1 MGEVKWKVKWIKIVT
16 DIFDDEKIL
25 LIENIPEADSV
36 IVIWFKLLCLAG
48 KMNNS
53 GVFMLNEKIAYTDE
67 MLATI
72 FRRPLNTVRLAINTF
87 EQFGMIEVID
97 NVITIP
103 NWSKHQTLDQ
113 LEERKEYM
121 REYMKGYREKQK
133 LLAGGNKVPQGGLP
147 LKDWKD
153 TINYFNNECAYCGN
167 KNCELE
173 QEHVRPFSKGGD
185 YSKGNI
191 VPACRSCN
199 GSKNNKD
206 IDEWYFKQDFYDEER
221 YKKIVNFCKVNNVNL
236 RKVNVSS
243 LEEEGEEDIDI
254 DIEEDIDSTT
264 KVVSSNKLQPI
275 VDKWNSLNLNKLV
288 SINNGTNR
296 YKLTNARIKEYGLET
311 VLEAIDNIRN
321 SSFLRGQNKKGWTI
335 KYDWFIKPNNFIK
348 VLENN
353 YIDGEEV
360 NGGTK
365 QDFSGNKKQ
374 EYDFSKYEG

>member
-25 LIENIPEADSV
+25 LIENMPEADSI

-133 LLAGGNKVPQGGLP
+133 LLATG
-147 LKDWKD
+147 
-153 TINYFNNECAYCGN
+153 E
-167 KNCELE
+167 
-173 QEHVRPFSKGGD
+173 
-185 YSKGNI
+185 
-191 VPACRSCN
+191 
-199 GSKNNKD
+199 
-206 IDEWYFKQDFYDEER
+206 
-221 YKKIVNFCKVNNVNL
+221 CKVNSKTNSKVNSKANVNPL
-236 RKVNVSS
+236 DI
-243 LEEEGEEDIDI
+243 EEDKDI
-254 DIEEDIDSTT
+254 DIEEDIDNTT
-264 KVVSSNKLQPI
+264 EVVSSNKLQPI

-288 SINNGTNR
+288 SINSGTNR
-296 YKLTNARIKEYGLET
+296 YKLTNARIKDYGLET
-311 VLEAIDNIRN
+311 VLEAIDNIKN

-353 YIDGEEV
+353 YIDGEET
-360 NGGTK
+360 NGGFKKNTEGSTK
-365 QDFSGNKKQ
+365 E
-374 EYDFSKYEG
+374 EYDFSKYEL

>member
-25 LIENIPEADSV
+25 LIENMPEADSV

-133 LLAGGNKVPQGGLP
+133 LLATG
-147 LKDWKD
+147 
-153 TINYFNNECAYCGN
+153 E
-167 KNCELE
+167 
-173 QEHVRPFSKGGD
+173 
-185 YSKGNI
+185 
-191 VPACRSCN
+191 
-199 GSKNNKD
+199 
-206 IDEWYFKQDFYDEER
+206 
-221 YKKIVNFCKVNNVNL
+221 CKVNSKTNSNVNS
-236 RKVNVSS
+236 KANVNS
-243 LEEEGEEDIDI
+243 LDIEE
-254 DIEEDIDSTT
+254 DIEEDIDNTT
-264 KVVSSNKLQPI
+264 EVVSSNKLQPI
-275 VDKWNSLNLNKLV
+275 IDKWNSLNLNKLIA
-288 SINNGTNR
+288 INKGTIR
-296 YKLTNARIKEYGLET
+296 YKMLNARIKEYG
-311 VLEAIDNIRN
+311 IDNILKAIEN
-321 SSFLRGQNKKGWTI
+321 IETSPFLKGQNNKGWTI
-335 KYDWFIKPNNFIK
+335 TFDWFVKPNNFIK
-348 VLENN
+348 VLEGN
-353 YIDGEEV
+353 YTDKEGM

-365 QDFSGNKKQ
+365 QDSSGNKKQ

>member
-25 LIENIPEADSV
+25 LIENMPEADSI

-48 KMNNS
+48 KNNNS
-53 GVFMLNEKIAYTDE
+53 GVFMLNDKIPYTDE

-133 LLAGGNKVPQGGLP
+133 LLATG
-147 LKDWKD
+147 
-153 TINYFNNECAYCGN
+153 E
-167 KNCELE
+167 
-173 QEHVRPFSKGGD
+173 
-185 YSKGNI
+185 
-191 VPACRSCN
+191 
-199 GSKNNKD
+199 
-206 IDEWYFKQDFYDEER
+206 
-221 YKKIVNFCKVNNVNL
+221 CKVNSKTNSKANVNPL
-236 RKVNVSS
+236 DI
-243 LEEEGEEDIDI
+243 EEDKDIDI
-254 DIEEDIDSTT
+254 DIEEDKDNTT
-264 KVVSSNKLQPI
+264 EVVSSNKLQPI
-275 VDKWNSLNLNKLV
+275 VDKWNSLNLNKLIA
-288 SINNGTNR
+288 INKGTIR
-296 YKLTNARIKEYGLET
+296 YKLLNARIKEYG
-311 VLEAIDNIRN
+311 IDNILKAIENIETRP
-321 SSFLRGQNKKGWTI
+321 FLKGQNKKGWTI
-335 KYDWFIKPNNFIK
+335 TFDWFVKPNNFIK
-348 VLENN
+348 VLEGN
-353 YIDGEEV
+353 YTDKEGV

-365 QDFSGNKKQ
+365 QDSSGNKKQ

>member
-25 LIENIPEADSV
+25 LIENMPEADSV

-72 FRRPLNTVRLAINTF
+72 FRRPLNTVRLAINIF

-133 LLAGGNKVPQGGLP
+133 LLATG
-147 LKDWKD
+147 
-153 TINYFNNECAYCGN
+153 E
-167 KNCELE
+167 
-173 QEHVRPFSKGGD
+173 
-185 YSKGNI
+185 
-191 VPACRSCN
+191 
-199 GSKNNKD
+199 
-206 IDEWYFKQDFYDEER
+206 
-221 YKKIVNFCKVNNVNL
+221 CKVNSKTNSNVNS
-236 RKVNVSS
+236 KANVNT
-243 LEEEGEEDIDI
+243 LDIEEDKDIDI
-254 DIEEDIDSTT
+254 DIEEDIDNTT
-264 KVVSSNKLQPI
+264 EVVSSNKLQPI
-275 VDKWNSLNLNKLV
+275 IDKWNSLNLNKLIA
-288 SINNGTNR
+288 INKGTIR
-296 YKLTNARIKEYGLET
+296 YKMLNARIKEYG
-311 VLEAIDNIRN
+311 IDNILKAIENIETRP
-321 SSFLRGQNKKGWTI
+321 FLKGQNNKGWTI
-335 KYDWFIKPNNFIK
+335 TFDWFVKPNNFIK
-348 VLENN
+348 VLEGN
-353 YIDGEEV
+353 YTDKEGM

-365 QDFSGNKKQ
+365 QDSSGNKKQ

>member
-25 LIENIPEADSV
+25 LIENMPEADSI

-48 KMNNS
+48 KNNNS
-53 GVFMLNEKIAYTDE
+53 GVFMLNDKIPYTDE

-133 LLAGGNKVPQGGLP
+133 LLATG
-147 LKDWKD
+147 
-153 TINYFNNECAYCGN
+153 E
-167 KNCELE
+167 
-173 QEHVRPFSKGGD
+173 
-185 YSKGNI
+185 
-191 VPACRSCN
+191 
-199 GSKNNKD
+199 
-206 IDEWYFKQDFYDEER
+206 
-221 YKKIVNFCKVNNVNL
+221 CKVNSKTNSKVNSKANVNPL
-236 RKVNVSS
+236 DI
-243 LEEEGEEDIDI
+243 EEDKDI
-254 DIEEDIDSTT
+254 DIEEDKDNTT
-264 KVVSSNKLQPI
+264 EVVSSNKLQPI
-275 VDKWNSLNLNKLV
+275 VDKWNSLNLNKLIA
-288 SINNGTNR
+288 INKGTIR
-296 YKLTNARIKEYGLET
+296 YKLLNARIKEYG
-311 VLEAIDNIRN
+311 IDNILKAIENIETRP
-321 SSFLRGQNKKGWTI
+321 FLKGQNKKGWTI
-335 KYDWFIKPNNFIK
+335 TFDWFVKPNNFIK
-348 VLENN
+348 VLEGN
-353 YIDGEEV
+353 YTDKEGV

-365 QDFSGNKKQ
+365 QDSSGNKKQ

>member
-1 MGEVKWKVKWIKIVT
+1 
-16 DIFDDEKIL
+16 
-25 LIENIPEADSV
+25 
-36 IVIWFKLLCLAG
+36 
-48 KMNNS
+48 
-53 GVFMLNEKIAYTDE
+53 MLNEKIAYTDE

-133 LLAGGNKVPQGGLP
+133 LLATG
-147 LKDWKD
+147 
-153 TINYFNNECAYCGN
+153 E
-167 KNCELE
+167 
-173 QEHVRPFSKGGD
+173 
-185 YSKGNI
+185 
-191 VPACRSCN
+191 
-199 GSKNNKD
+199 
-206 IDEWYFKQDFYDEER
+206 
-221 YKKIVNFCKVNNVNL
+221 CKVNSKTNGKVNSKANVNPL
-236 RKVNVSS
+236 DI
-243 LEEEGEEDIDI
+243 EEDKDI

-264 KVVSSNKLQPI
+264 EVVSSNKLQPI
-275 VDKWNSLNLNKLV
+275 VDKWNSLNLNKLI
-288 SINNGTNR
+288 SINSGTNR

-311 VLEAIDNIRN
+311 VLEAIDNIKN

-365 QDFSGNKKQ
+365 QDFEGSKKQ
-374 EYDFSKYEG
+374 EYEYDFSRFEG

>member
-25 LIENIPEADSV
+25 LIENMPEADSI

-87 EQFGMIEVID
+87 QQFGMIEVID

-133 LLAGGNKVPQGGLP
+133 LLATG
-147 LKDWKD
+147 
-153 TINYFNNECAYCGN
+153 E
-167 KNCELE
+167 
-173 QEHVRPFSKGGD
+173 
-185 YSKGNI
+185 
-191 VPACRSCN
+191 
-199 GSKNNKD
+199 
-206 IDEWYFKQDFYDEER
+206 
-221 YKKIVNFCKVNNVNL
+221 CKVNGKTNGKVNSKANVNPL
-236 RKVNVSS
+236 DI
-243 LEEEGEEDIDI
+243 EEDKDI
-254 DIEEDIDSTT
+254 DIEEDIDNTT
-264 KVVSSNKLQPI
+264 EVVSSNKLQPI
-275 VDKWNSLNLNKLV
+275 VDKWNSLNLNKLIA
-288 SINNGTNR
+288 INKGTIR
-296 YKLTNARIKEYGLET
+296 YKMLNARIKEYGT
-311 VLEAIDNIRN
+311 DNILKAIENIESRP
-321 SSFLRGQNKKGWTI
+321 FLKGQNNKGWTI
-335 KYDWFIKPNNFIK
+335 TFDWFVKPNNFIK
-348 VLENN
+348 VLEGN
-353 YIDGEEV
+353 YTDKEGV

-365 QDFSGNKKQ
+365 QDSSGNKKQ

>member
-25 LIENIPEADSV
+25 LIENMPEADSV

-87 EQFGMIEVID
+87 QQFGMIEVMD

-133 LLAGGNKVPQGGLP
+133 LLATG
-147 LKDWKD
+147 
-153 TINYFNNECAYCGN
+153 E
-167 KNCELE
+167 
-173 QEHVRPFSKGGD
+173 
-185 YSKGNI
+185 
-191 VPACRSCN
+191 
-199 GSKNNKD
+199 
-206 IDEWYFKQDFYDEER
+206 
-221 YKKIVNFCKVNNVNL
+221 CKVNSKTNGNVNS
-236 RKVNVSS
+236 KANVNS
-243 LEEEGEEDIDI
+243 LDIEEDIDI
-254 DIEEDIDSTT
+254 DIEEDIDNTT
-264 KVVSSNKLQPI
+264 IVVSSNKLQPI
-275 VDKWNSLNLNKLV
+275 IDKWNSLNLNKLV
-288 SINNGTNR
+288 SINSGTNR
-296 YKLTNARIKEYGLET
+296 YKLTNARIKEYGLEAI
-311 VLEAIDNIRN
+311 LQAIDNIKD

-335 KYDWFIKPNNFIK
+335 KYDWLVKPNNFIK
-348 VLENN
+348 VLEGN
-353 YIDGEEV
+353 YTDKEGV

-365 QDFSGNKKQ
+365 QDSSGNKKH